1 MLRSTQAQG
10 TWLQV
15 KSLLNLTAPILKNLS
30 VISVEILDGNKPVQS
45 TETWFGPPAAPKE
58 SLHPTS
64 FEMALIEDIIVNVGE
79 FHGQE
84 RESLAEM
91 DGEMGE

>member
-1 MLRSTQAQG
+1 MLGSEQAQG

-15 KSLLNLTAPILKNLS
+15 KSLLNLTAPILKNPS
-30 VISVEILDGNKPVQS
+30 VISVESLDGNKPARS
-45 TETWFGPPAAPKE
+45 SEALFGPPAGPKE

-79 FHGQE
+79 FHG
-84 RESLAEM
+84 
-91 DGEMGE
+91 